1 MTDRKTGICVYL
13 FDELLGED
21 ESLAFLF
28 FCGALSDPE
37 EHLCV
42 RVQQEH
48 ILWQCGAVQ
57 DRAGAVEGSEG

>member
-1 MTDRKTGICVYL
+1 MTGRKTVMCVYL
-13 FDELLGED
+13 LDELFGED
-21 ESLAFLF
+21 ESLALFF

-48 ILWQCGAVQ
+48 IL
-57 DRAGAVEGSEG
+57 